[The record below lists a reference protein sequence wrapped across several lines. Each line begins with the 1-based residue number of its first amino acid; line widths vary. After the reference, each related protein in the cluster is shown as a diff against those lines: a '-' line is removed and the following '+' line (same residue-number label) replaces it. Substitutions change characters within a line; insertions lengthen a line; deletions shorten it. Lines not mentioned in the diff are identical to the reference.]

1 MNNRDKINNLKI
13 LPINFRH
20 EKKYLIKNNLDS
32 WEKIRGLTDSEINNI
47 LKLDPLCTQSR
58 LLKIRA
64 ISIFIIDLE
73 ISSHEAYL
81 LLHSGISS
89 VKSLSTLN
97 PAIIQKK
104 IGRLKRNL
112 NLNTGSNIDLAVLKS
127 WILKAKKIS

>member
-20 EKKYLIKNNLDS
+20 EKRYLIKNNLDS
-32 WEKIRGLTDSEINNI
+32 WEKLRCLTDSEINKI
-47 LKLDPLCTQSR
+47 LKSDPLCTQSR
-58 LLKIRA
+58 LIKIRA

-89 VKSLSTLN
+89 VRSLSTLN

-112 NLNTGSNIDLAVLKS
+112 NLNTESNIDLAVLKS

>member
-32 WEKIRGLTDSEINNI
+32 WEKLRGLTDSEINNI

-112 NLNTGSNIDLAVLKS
+112 NLYTGSNIDLAVLKS

>member
-1 MNNRDKINNLKI
+1 MINCNKINNLKV

-20 EKKYLIKNNLDS
+20 EKRYLIKNNLDS
-32 WEKIRGLTDSEINNI
+32 WEKLRNLSDSEINKI
-47 LKLDPLCTQSR
+47 LKSDPICTQSR
-58 LLKIRA
+58 LIKIRA

-89 VKSLSTLN
+89 LKSLSTLN

-112 NLNTGSNIDLAVLKS
+112 NLNTESNIDLAVLKS

>member
-32 WEKIRGLTDSEINNI
+32 WEKLRGLTDSEINNI

>member
-1 MNNRDKINNLKI
+1 MINCNKINNLKV

-20 EKKYLIKNNLDS
+20 EKRYLIKNNLDS
-32 WEKIRGLTDSEINNI
+32 WEKLRNLSDSEINKI
-47 LKLDPLCTQSR
+47 LKSDPMCTQSR
-58 LLKIRA
+58 LIKIRA

>member
-58 LLKIRA
+58 FLKIRA

>member
-1 MNNRDKINNLKI
+1 MINRNKINNLKI

-20 EKKYLIKNNLDS
+20 ETRYLIKNNLDS
-32 WEKIRGLTDSEINNI
+32 WEKLRCLTDSEINKI
-47 LKLDPLCTQSR
+47 LKSDPLCTQSR
-58 LLKIRA
+58 LIKIRA

-89 VKSLSTLN
+89 VRSLSTLN

-112 NLNTGSNIDLAVLKS
+112 NLNTESNIDLAVLKS

>member
-32 WEKIRGLTDSEINNI
+32 WEKLRGLTDSEINKI

>member
-1 MNNRDKINNLKI
+1 MIKINNLKV

-20 EKKYLIKNNLDS
+20 EKRYLIKNNLDS
-32 WEKIRGLTDSEINNI
+32 WEKLRNLSDPEINKI
-47 LKLDPLCTQSR
+47 LKSDPMCTQSR
-58 LLKIRA
+58 LIKIRA

-112 NLNTGSNIDLAVLKS
+112 NLYTGSNIDLAVLKS

>member
-1 MNNRDKINNLKI
+1 MIKINNLKV

-20 EKKYLIKNNLDS
+20 EKRYLIKNNLDS
-32 WEKIRGLTDSEINNI
+32 WEKLRNLSDSEINKI
-47 LKLDPLCTQSR
+47 LKSDPMCTQSR
-58 LLKIRA
+58 LIKIRA

-89 VKSLSTLN
+89 VRSLSTLN

-112 NLNTGSNIDLAVLKS
+112 NLNTESNIDLAVLKS

>member
-20 EKKYLIKNNLDS
+20 EKRYLIKNNLDS
-32 WEKIRGLTDSEINNI
+32 WEKLRCLTDSEINKI
-47 LKLDPLCTQSR
+47 LKSDPLCTQSR
-58 LLKIRA
+58 LIKIRA

-112 NLNTGSNIDLAVLKS
+112 NLNTESNIDLAVLKS

>member
-1 MNNRDKINNLKI
+1 MINRNKINNLKI

-20 EKKYLIKNNLDS
+20 EKRYLIKNNLDS
-32 WEKIRGLTDSEINNI
+32 WKKLRGLTDSEINKI
-47 LKLDPLCTQSR
+47 VKSDPLCTQSR
-58 LLKIRA
+58 LIKIRA

-89 VKSLSTLN
+89 LKSLSTLN

-112 NLNTGSNIDLAVLKS
+112 NLNTESNIDLAVLKS

>member
-32 WEKIRGLTDSEINNI
+32 WEKLRGLTDSEINKI
-47 LKLDPLCTQSR
+47 LKSDPLCTQSR
-58 LLKIRA
+58 LIKIRA

-89 VKSLSTLN
+89 VRSLSTLN

-112 NLNTGSNIDLAVLKS
+112 NLNTESNIDLAVLKS

>member
-20 EKKYLIKNNLDS
+20 EKRYLIKNNLDS
-32 WEKIRGLTDSEINNI
+32 WEKLRCLTDSEINKI

-89 VKSLSTLN
+89 VRSLSTLN

-112 NLNTGSNIDLAVLKS
+112 NLNTESNIDLAVLKS

>member
-20 EKKYLIKNNLDS
+20 EKRYLIKNNLDS
-32 WEKIRGLTDSEINNI
+32 WEKLRCLTDSEINKI
-47 LKLDPLCTQSR
+47 LKSDPLCTQSR
-58 LLKIRA
+58 LIKIRA

-112 NLNTGSNIDLAVLKS
+112 NLNTGSNIDLAVIKS

>member
-1 MNNRDKINNLKI
+1 M
-13 LPINFRH
+13 
-20 EKKYLIKNNLDS
+20 
-32 WEKIRGLTDSEINNI
+32 
-47 LKLDPLCTQSR
+47 CTQSR
-58 LLKIRA
+58 LIKIRA

>member
-1 MNNRDKINNLKI
+1 MINYNKINNLKV

-20 EKKYLIKNNLDS
+20 EKRYLIKNNLDS
-32 WEKIRGLTDSEINNI
+32 WEKLRNLSDSEINKI
-47 LKLDPLCTQSR
+47 LKSDPMCTQSR
-58 LLKIRA
+58 LIKIRA

>member
-1 MNNRDKINNLKI
+1 MNNRDTINNLQI

-20 EKKYLIKNNLDS
+20 EKRYLIKNNLDS
-32 WEKIRGLTDSEINNI
+32 WEKLRGLTDSEINNI

>member
-32 WEKIRGLTDSEINNI
+32 WEKLRCLNDSEINNI
-47 LKLDPLCTQSR
+47 LKSDPLCTQSR